1 MSAKR
6 DEDLQT
12 EELPFEAVRPRM
24 PDRRM
29 VREMGDGD
37 EMPRRTTRVRD
48 GSCVEHRDVELVEL
62 DLLSSLDI
70 NK

>member
-1 MSAKR
+1 
-6 DEDLQT
+6 
-12 EELPFEAVRPRM
+12 
-24 PDRRM
+24 M

-48 GSCVEHRDVELVEL
+48 GSCVEHCDVELVEL

-70 NK
+70 VNWVFRRFFEYRYP